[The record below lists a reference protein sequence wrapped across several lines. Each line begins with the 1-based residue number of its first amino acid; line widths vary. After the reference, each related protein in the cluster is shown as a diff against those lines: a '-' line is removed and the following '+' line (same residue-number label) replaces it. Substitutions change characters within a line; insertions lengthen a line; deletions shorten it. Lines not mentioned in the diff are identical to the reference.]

1 MQEEVAVNSSVID
14 KNTPQA
20 TGFGIFLIKIN
31 SVGILKLMTRSDQIE
46 FYCTLAIW

>member
-31 SVGILKLMTRSDQIE
+31 SVRILKLTTRSDRIE
-46 FYCTLAIW
+46 FYGNLAIC